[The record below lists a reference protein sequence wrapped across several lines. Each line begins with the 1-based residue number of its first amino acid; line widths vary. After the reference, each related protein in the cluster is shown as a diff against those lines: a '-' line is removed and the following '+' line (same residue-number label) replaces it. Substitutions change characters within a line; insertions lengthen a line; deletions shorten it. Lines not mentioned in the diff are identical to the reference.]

1 MSTELTDTAT
11 AAAPADAPT
20 GEPTATATSAEPAG
34 AQPAGAPESNAPEGN
49 APKGNAPNG
58 SGVLDELRWRGLIAL
73 STDEQALAEHLAAG
87 PVTVYAGFDPTA
99 PSLHFGHLVQLIL
112 LRKLQRAGHHVIC
125 LVGGSTGLI
134 GDPKPDAERTLKT
147 KEQTAEWVTGIQQ
160 QVRPFLDFAGENP
173 ARMVNNLDW
182 TAPLSAID
190 FLRDIGKYFRVN
202 TMLRKE
208 AVAARMSSDSGINYT
223 EFSYQL
229 LQALD
234 FLHLYREYGC
244 TLQTGGQDQWGNLT
258 AGADLIHRAEGVS
271 VHLLATPLITDAAG
285 RKIGKTEG
293 NAIWLS
299 AELTSPYAFH
309 QYWLT
314 VDDSQVGQLLRVFT
328 DRTPDEIAELEQATL
343 DQPQARRAQHVLA
356 DDVTTLVHGADA
368 VDAANKAAAALF
380 GRAEFADLDEATLR
394 AALTEVGLT
403 TAAPDASVAHLLQG
417 AGLVKSLSEA
427 RRTVAEG
434 GAYLNNHRLADA
446 DAVPDAREL
455 LHGRYAVLRRGKR
468 AVAGVEI
475 EHDA

>member
-1 MSTELTDTAT
+1 MSTELTDHPSDSAPAAPDVARQTAPT
-11 AAAPADAPT
+11 VFEEQAAA
-20 GEPTATATSAEPAG
+20 
-34 AQPAGAPESNAPEGN
+34 AQPAG
-49 APKGNAPNG
+49 G
-58 SGVLDELRWRGLIAL
+58 SAVLDELRWRGLIAL

-99 PSLHFGHLVQLIL
+99 PSLHFGHLVQLIV

-134 GDPKPDAERTLKT
+134 GDPKPDSERTLKT
-147 KEQTAEWVTGIQQ
+147 KEQTAEWVAGIQE
-160 QVRPFLDFAGENP
+160 QVRPFLDFDGENP

-190 FLRDIGKYFRVN
+190 FLRDIGKHFRVN

-258 AGADLIHRAEGVS
+258 AGTDLIHRTEGAS

-309 QYWLT
+309 QYWLG
-314 VDDSQVGQLLRVFT
+314 VDDSQVGKLLRVFT
-328 DRTPDEIAELEQATL
+328 DLGPSEIQELEQATA
-343 DQPQARRAQHVLA
+343 DQPQARRAQRVLA
-356 DDVTTLVHGADA
+356 DAVTTLVHGA
-368 VDAANKAAAALF
+368 AATEGASRAAAALF
-380 GRAEFADLDEATLR
+380 GRADLGDLDENTLR
-394 AALTEVGLT
+394 AALTEAGLT
-403 TAAPDASVAHLLQG
+403 TTAPGASIAQLLQA
-417 AGLVKSLSEA
+417 AGLVTSLSEA
-427 RRTVAEG
+427 RRTVADG
-434 GAYLNNHRLADA
+434 GAYLNNERITDA
-446 DAVPDAREL
+446 DAVPQGEQL
-455 LHGRYAVLRRGKR
+455 LHGRYLVLRRGKR

-475 EHDA
+475 A